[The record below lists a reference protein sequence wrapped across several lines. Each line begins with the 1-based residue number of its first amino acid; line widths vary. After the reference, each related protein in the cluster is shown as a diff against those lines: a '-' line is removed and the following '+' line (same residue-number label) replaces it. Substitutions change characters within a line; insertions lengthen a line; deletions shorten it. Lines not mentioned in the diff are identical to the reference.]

1 LLREKLQA
9 ALKNACE
16 GGDERAAATLR
27 LVLTALKERDLSL
40 RETTGGDEDVSDEE
54 ILTLLRDMV
63 EQRQAEIGRCET
75 HAHLDLA
82 EREAEEIQ
90 TLEKFLPPRMDQQQI
105 AIAVDDA
112 IQQVGATRLKDAGR
126 VIATLKER
134 FNGQMDFGK
143 AKQLLCSR
151 LH

>member
-9 ALKNACE
+9 SLKDACE

-27 LVLTALKERDLSL
+27 LVLTALKERAAGS
-40 RETTGGDEDVSDEE
+40 RESGGPEDIPDEDIVA
-54 ILTLLRDMV
+54 LLRDMV

-82 EREAEEIQ
+82 EREAEEMRI
-90 TLEKFLPPRMDQQQI
+90 LERFLPPRMDQQQI
-105 AIAVDDA
+105 AMAVDDA
-112 IQQVGATRLKDAGR
+112 IQQLGATRLKDAGR
-126 VIATLKER
+126 VIAALKER

-143 AKQLLCSR
+143 AKQLLCNR
-151 LH
+151 LS